1 MMIPFLIRHGTLYVM
16 WSCGSSRLPFIELA
30 RAAEISELDF
40 GWWRIHVKVDW
51 RPRGWN
57 EAEHQARLSQG
68 WEDVSRP
75 HTD

>member
-1 MMIPFLIRHGTLYVM
+1 
-16 WSCGSSRLPFIELA
+16 LPFIELA